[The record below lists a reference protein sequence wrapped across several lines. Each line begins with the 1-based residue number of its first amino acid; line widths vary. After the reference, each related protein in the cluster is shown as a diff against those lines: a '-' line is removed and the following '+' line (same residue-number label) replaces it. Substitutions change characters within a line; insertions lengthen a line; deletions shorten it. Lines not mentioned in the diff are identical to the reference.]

1 MGPDVKEK
9 WYEICKFFVRKWLLG
24 SPRSVK
30 RFWMVLQTQY
40 SFKLNWCHFR
50 MTMESIKWF
59 RLASKFLTNYVNL
72 TDRKSHVWI
81 LKNLTKVSPFKKA
94 HQKIQ
99 KQSFQMR
106 VWNLKS
112 VHGARRTKQSL
123 SYKKFTNLIS
133 LAGPIKENNCY
144 VHQFLSSR
152 HEPCFL
158 CRINVW
164 CVHFS

>member
-40 SFKLNWCHFR
+40 SFKLNWYHFR

-59 RLASKFLTNYVNL
+59 RLASKFLTNFVNL

-81 LKNLTKVSPFKKA
+81 LKNLTKVSPLKKS
-94 HQKIQ
+94 HQKNTETELSNARLEFKIGSRSAKNQAITFVQ
-99 KQSFQMR
+99 K
-106 VWNLKS
+106 K
-112 VHGARRTKQSL
+112 
-123 SYKKFTNLIS
+123 YKYHITRW
-133 LAGPIKENNCY
+133 A
-144 VHQFLSSR
+144 H
-152 HEPCFL
+152 
-158 CRINVW
+158 
-164 CVHFS
+164 